1 MSSLAQRL
9 LLLLAGAFALSPWAT
24 PALALALGGVIA
36 LGLGNPVPE
45 LTRRISRGLL
55 QVSVVGL
62 GFGMPLGAVLAAGAA
77 GVGYTTGGI
86 VVAITVGL
94 LLGRWLRIE
103 RHASVLITAGTSIC
117 GGSAIAAI
125 GPAIGA
131 GHEAMTVALATVFV
145 LNAVALY
152 LFPVVGHALH
162 LSQHQFAVWAALGI
176 HDTSSVVG
184 AAASYGA
191 AALQEATVLKLVR
204 ALWIIPLTL
213 AAATLAPRWG
223 MEAGASRRLRLPW
236 FIGLFAVAALLRSVL
251 PAEMTPLLDGLA
263 RAARVAL
270 VLTLYLIG
278 LGLTRGTLRQV
289 GPRPLLQGVLLWA
302 LLGGTTLLA
311 VREWVTG

>member
-1 MSSLAQRL
+1 VTRAHRI
-9 LLLLAGAFALSPWAT
+9 LLLLAGVFTLTPWAS
-24 PALALALGGVIA
+24 PALALALGGAIA
-36 LGLGNPVPE
+36 LSLGNPEPE
-45 LTRRISRGLL
+45 LTRRLGRRLL

-62 GFGMPLGAVLAAGAA
+62 GFGMPVGAVLTAGAA
-77 GVGYTTGGI
+77 GIGYTTAGI
-86 VVAITVGL
+86 VVAIIVGL

-131 GHEAMTVALATVFV
+131 GHEAMSVALATVFV

-152 LFPVVGHALH
+152 LFPIIGHALH

-213 AAATLAPRWG
+213 AAAVLAPRWG
-223 MEAGASRRLRLPW
+223 TRTDASRRPRLPW
-236 FIGLFAVAALLRSVL
+236 FIGLFVIAALLRSAL
-251 PAEMTPLLDGLA
+251 PVHLTPLLDGLA

-278 LGLTRGTLRQV
+278 LGLTRDTLRQV
-289 GPRPLLQGVLLWA
+289 GHRPLLQGLLLWA
-302 LLGGTTLLA
+302 LLGGGTLLA